1 MLSAR
6 ARLVRISSLR
16 ILTWAGS
23 QPRTKNWRRNG
34 WKMRAAPFSWKQQE
48 RVSDLNSDN
57 RKRKGDTHTH
67 SNTVYKHTIERSCRL
82 VGAIACKHTP
92 VLTQTH
98 THLNCHGG
106 DGVEND
112 GLDLVVGA
120 QQSDKSLGH
129 HLDNIYFILIYKK
142 INLTQRHAIGL
153 TNDF

>member
-1 MLSAR
+1 MRIYYSLLPYLRRMDMLSAR

-48 RVSDLNSDN
+48 RVSGLNSDN

-82 VGAIACKHTP
+82 VGAIACKQTP
-92 VLTQTH
+92 VLTHTH
-98 THLNCHGG
+98 TPELSWRRWSWERWPGPRSG
-106 DGVEND
+106 SAA
-112 GLDLVVGA
+112 VG
-120 QQSDKSLGH
+120 QEPWLPPGQHIFYTYL
-129 HLDNIYFILIYKK
+129 
-142 INLTQRHAIGL
+142 
-153 TNDF
+153 